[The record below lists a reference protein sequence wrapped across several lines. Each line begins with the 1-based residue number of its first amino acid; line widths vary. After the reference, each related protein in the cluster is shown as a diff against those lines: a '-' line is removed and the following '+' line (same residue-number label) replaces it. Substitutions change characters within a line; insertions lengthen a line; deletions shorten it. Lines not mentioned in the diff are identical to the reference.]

1 MKRITEYDAI
11 TTVAEADVVPIVDV
25 SDTEQA
31 STGSTRKG
39 TIETI
44 ADYLKARTETQTNK
58 TLTSPVLNTADI
70 NTPDIDGGTID
81 DTTINGGSIESGTD
95 VTEVLKKVYPVGCIY
110 TSTVSTNPNTLF
122 GFGTWTAFGAG
133 KTLVGIDSGDA
144 DFDTAE
150 ETGGA
155 KTHTLTEAEMPS
167 HTHSLTRTLGGTQS
181 FDIVGSTICIPK
193 LDTDGNL
200 TTDTIGTSSAGSG
213 DAHSIVQPYI
223 VTYFWKRTA

>member
-1 MKRITEYDAI
+1 MKRITEYDNI
-11 TTVAEADVVPIVDV
+11 TTVAENDVVPIVDV

-39 TIETI
+39 TIATI
-44 ADYLKARTETQTNK
+44 ADYLKDRAETLTGK

-81 DTTINGGSIESGTD
+81 DSTINGGSIGSGTD
-95 VTEVLKKVYPVGCIY
+95 VTEVLKKVYPVGSIY
-110 TSTVSTNPNTLF
+110 INATVATNPATLL

-133 KTLVGIDSGDA
+133 KVMVGLDSTDT

-155 KTHTLTEAEMPS
+155 KTHTLTVAEMPEHK
-167 HTHSLTRTLGGTQS
+167 HTVSYGSSLGVLGVLAAADDTLGT
-181 FDIVGSTICIPK
+181 
-193 LDTDGNL
+193 N
-200 TTDTIGTSSAGSG
+200 SSAFINNTGGS
-213 DAHSIVQPYI
+213 DAHNNLQPYI
-223 VTYFWKRTA
+223 VVYMFKRTA